1 MPLNRPGNA
10 VIPRLLALTATALL
24 CACAT
29 QAPRVPQRSPEA
41 VKADIAR
48 RLPATLA
55 DRNGWADAV
64 YVALS
69 SQGLE
74 TSAEHICAVLAVT
87 EQESTYQANPVVP
100 NLGRISRAEIDR
112 RAGAHHI
119 PAFMVDAA
127 LRIASPDGRSYADRI
142 AAARTE
148 QDLSR
153 IFEDFTGSV
162 PLGARLFDGL
172 NPVHTAGPMQVSI
185 AFAEQHAG
193 GYPYLID
200 GSIRHEVFSRRGG
213 LWFGTAHLLG
223 YPTSYDALLY
233 RFADF
238 NAGWYASRNAAFQA
252 ALSKAS
258 GIALAL
264 DGDLLVPGAG
274 LDAPGATE
282 RAARALGSQLALSDR
297 QIRRALEAGTTL
309 DFEDTALYRQV
320 FALAQR
326 DTGQALPRAVL
337 PGITLE
343 SPKITRTL
351 TTAWFAQ
358 RVEARWKRC
367 MGR

>member
-1 MPLNRPGNA
+1 M
-10 VIPRLLALTATALL
+10 IPPPFRLLALAAAAAL
-24 CACAT
+24 CACAS
-29 QAPRVPQRSPEA
+29 QAPRGPQRSPA
-41 VKADIAR
+41 AAKADIAR
-48 RLPATLA
+48 RLPATLQ
-55 DRNGWADAV
+55 DRSGWAEAV
-64 YVALS
+64 YVALT

-74 TSAEHICAVLAVT
+74 TSAVHICAVLAVT
-87 EQESTYQANPVVP
+87 EQESSYQANPVVP
-100 NLGRISRAEIDR
+100 NLGRIARAEIDR
-112 RAGAHHI
+112 RAGAHHV

-127 LRIASPDGRSYADRI
+127 LRIASPDGRSYATRI

-153 IFEDFTGSV
+153 LFEDFTGSV
-162 PLGARLFDGL
+162 PLGARLFDGF

-185 AFAEQHAG
+185 AFAQQHAAR
-193 GYPYLID
+193 YPYPID
-200 GSIRHEVFSRRGG
+200 GAIRQEVFSRRGG
-213 LWFGTAHLLG
+213 LWFGTLHLLG
-223 YPTSYDALLY
+223 YPTSDGALLY

-274 LDAPGATE
+274 LEAPGATE
-282 RAARALGSQLALSDR
+282 RAVRALGSQLALSDR

-309 DFEDTALYRQV
+309 EFEQTALYRQV

-326 DTGQALPRAVL
+326 DAGQALPRAVL
-337 PGITLE
+337 PGITLD
-343 SPKITRTL
+343 SPKITRRL

-358 RVEARWKRC
+358 RVDARWKRC
-367 MGR
+367 MSR

>member
-1 MPLNRPGNA
+1 MTSRL
-10 VIPRLLALTATALL
+10 PRLLTLL
-24 CACAT
+24 AVVLLSACAT
-29 QAPRVPQRSPEA
+29 QAPRAPQRSPDA

-48 RLPATLA
+48 RLPATLS
-55 DRNGWADAV
+55 DRNGWADDV

-69 SQGLE
+69 SQGLDP
-74 TSAEHICAVLAVT
+74 SAGHICAVLAVT

-112 RAGAHHI
+112 RASAHHI
-119 PAFMVDAA
+119 PGFMVDAA
-127 LRIASPDGRSYADRI
+127 LRIDSPDGRSYATRI
-142 AAARTE
+142 ANARTE
-148 QDLSR
+148 QELSR

-185 AFAEQHAG
+185 AFAEQHAER
-193 GYPYLID
+193 YPYPPGD
-200 GSIRHEVFSRRGG
+200 SIRHEVFSRRGG
-213 LWFGTAHLLG
+213 LWFGTRHLLG
-223 YPTSYDALLY
+223 YPASYDALLY

-264 DGDLLVPGAG
+264 DGDLLTPGAN
-274 LDAPGATE
+274 LDAPGGTE
-282 RAARALGSQLALSDR
+282 RAARALGSQLAMSDR
-297 QIRRALEAGTTL
+297 QIRRALETGNSI
-309 DFEDTALYRQV
+309 DFQDTELYRQV
-320 FALAQR
+320 FALAER
-326 DTGQALPRAVL
+326 GAGKPLPRAVL

-358 RVEARWKRC
+358 RVNERWKRC
-367 MGR
+367 MGK

>member
-1 MPLNRPGNA
+1 MTFPL
-10 VIPRLLALTATALL
+10 PRLLALMAIALL
-24 CACAT
+24 SACAT
-29 QAPRVPQRSPEA
+29 QAPRAPQRSPEA

-48 RLPATLA
+48 RLPANLP
-55 DRNGWADAV
+55 DRAGWANDV

-69 SQGLE
+69 SQALD

-87 EQESTYQANPVVP
+87 EQESTYQANPAVP
-100 NLGRISRAEIDR
+100 NLGKISRAEIDR
-112 RAGAHHI
+112 RASAHHI

-127 LRIASPDGRSYADRI
+127 LRIASPDGRSYATRI
-142 AAARTE
+142 ATARTE
-148 QDLSR
+148 QELSR

-162 PLGARLFDGL
+162 PLGTRLFDGL

-185 AFAEQHAG
+185 AFAEQHAAR
-193 GYPYLID
+193 YPYPID

-213 LWFGTAHLLG
+213 LWFGTTHLLG
-223 YPTSYDALLY
+223 YPASYDALLY

-264 DGDLLVPGAG
+264 DGDLLTPGAS
-274 LDAPGATE
+274 LEAPGGTE
-282 RAARALGSQLALSDR
+282 RAVRALGSQLAMSDR
-297 QIRRALEAGTTL
+297 QIRTALEAGNTL
-309 DFEDTALYRQV
+309 EFEDSALYRQV
-320 FALAQR
+320 FALADR
-326 DTGQALPRAVL
+326 NAGTPLPRAML
-337 PGITLE
+337 PGITLD

-358 RVEARWKRC
+358 RVNERWKRC
-367 MGR
+367 MGK

>member
-1 MPLNRPGNA
+1 MTCPL
-10 VIPRLLALTATALL
+10 PRLLTLLAIALL
-24 CACAT
+24 SACAT
-29 QAPRVPQRSPEA
+29 QAPRAPQRSPEA

-48 RLPATLA
+48 RLPANLP
-55 DRNGWADAV
+55 DRAGWANDV

-69 SQGLE
+69 SQALDA
-74 TSAEHICAVLAVT
+74 SAEHICAVLAVT
-87 EQESTYQANPVVP
+87 EQESTYQANPAVP
-100 NLGRISRAEIDR
+100 NLGKISRAEIDR

-127 LRIASPDGRSYADRI
+127 LRITSPDGRSYATRI

-148 QDLSR
+148 QELSR

-185 AFAEQHAG
+185 AFAEQHAQR
-193 GYPYLID
+193 YPYPPGD
-200 GSIRHEVFSRRGG
+200 SIRHEVFSRRGG
-213 LWFGTAHLLG
+213 LWFGTQHLLG
-223 YPTSYDALLY
+223 YPATYDRLLY

-258 GIALAL
+258 GISLAL
-264 DGDLLVPGAG
+264 DGDLLTPGAS
-274 LDAPGATE
+274 LDAPGGTE
-282 RAARALGSQLALSDR
+282 RATRALASQLAMNDR
-297 QIRRALEAGTTL
+297 QIRRALEAGNTL
-309 DFEDTALYRQV
+309 EFEDTSLYREV
-320 FALAQR
+320 FALADR
-326 DTGQALPRAVL
+326 TAGAPLPRAVL
-337 PGITLE
+337 PGITLD

-358 RVEARWKRC
+358 RVNERWKRC
-367 MGR
+367 MGK

>member
-1 MPLNRPGNA
+1 MPFPLFRVLP
-10 VIPRLLALTATALL
+10 LLAAVLL
-24 CACAT
+24 SACAT
-29 QAPRVPQRSPEA
+29 QAPRAPQRSPDV

-48 RLPATLA
+48 RLPATLP
-55 DRNGWADAV
+55 DRNGWANDV

-69 SQGLE
+69 SQALD
-74 TSAEHICAVLAVT
+74 TSAEQICAVLAVT

-100 NLGRISRAEIDR
+100 NLGKISRTEIDR
-112 RAGAHHI
+112 RASAHHL
-119 PAFMVDAA
+119 PGFMVEAA
-127 LRIASPDGRSYADRI
+127 LRITSPDGRSYATRI

-148 QDLSR
+148 QELSR

-185 AFAEQHAG
+185 AFAEQHAAR
-193 GYPYLID
+193 YPYPLD
-200 GSIRHEVFSRRGG
+200 GSIRHEVFTRRGG
-213 LWFGTAHLLG
+213 LWFGTTHLLG
-223 YPTSYDALLY
+223 YPTNYDALLY

-264 DGDLLVPGAG
+264 DGDLLTPGAS
-274 LDAPGATE
+274 LDAPGGTE
-282 RAARALGSQLALSDR
+282 RAARALGSQLAMSDR
-297 QIRRALEAGTTL
+297 QIRTALETGTTL
-309 DFEDTALYRQV
+309 EFEDSALYRQV
-320 FALAQR
+320 FALA
-326 DTGQALPRAVL
+326 DGNAGKPLPRAVL
-337 PGITLE
+337 PGITLD

-358 RVEARWKRC
+358 RVNERWKRC
-367 MGR
+367 MSK